1 MNIIAIAGARIP
13 SDTANSI
20 QVMKVCQALAQLG
33 HQVTLIVPALP
44 TVLNPPAP
52 DLQTLYG
59 LHTPFDIEYLPAM
72 GAAGRRLFTL
82 QAVRRALALGGDLI
96 YTWFPQS
103 AVFALLAGKAA
114 IFEIHEPAST
124 PIGRLWYRLFAA
136 LPGKKRLVSITQ
148 ALVQILKR
156 DYHIRLKPEDIVIGP
171 NGVELERFASLPDP
185 QMARRQIGLPASPAI
200 VCAGHLYAGRGAS
213 LFLTLAASTPEAHFV
228 WVGGRP
234 QDVTAWREKAAGLS
248 NVTFTGFV
256 PHEQIPLYQAAG
268 DILLMPYERTIAGSS
283 GGDSSTFCSPM
294 KMFEYMAAGRAILT
308 SDLPVIREV
317 LDESMAVFCPPED
330 APAWQEALYTLLHEP
345 ARRQALGENAR
356 RAAQKYT
363 WLARAKR
370 TLEGFSE

>member
-1 MNIIAIAGARIP
+1 MNIIAVAGARIP

-20 QVMKVCQALAQLG
+20 QVMKVCQGLAQLG
-33 HQVTLIVPALP
+33 HRVTLIVPALP
-44 TVLNPPAP
+44 PNAGPQAS

-59 LHTPFDIEYLPAM
+59 LHTPFEIEYLPAV
-72 GAAGRRLFTL
+72 GALGRRLFTL
-82 QAVRRALALGGDLI
+82 RAVRRALALGGDLI

-103 AVFALLAGKAA
+103 AVFALLAGKPA

-124 PIGRLWYRLFAA
+124 PTGRIWYRLFAA
-136 LPGKKRLVSITQ
+136 LPGRKRLVSITQ
-148 ALVQILKR
+148 ALVQILNR
-156 DYHIRLKPEDIVIGP
+156 NYHIRLRPEEVVIGP
-171 NGVELERFASLPDP
+171 NGVELERFVSLPDP
-185 QMARRQIGLPASPAI
+185 KTARRQIGLPASPT
-200 VCAGHLYAGRGAS
+200 VLCAGHLYAGRGAG

-234 QDVTAWREKAAGLS
+234 QDVSIWREKAAGLD

-268 DILLMPYERTIAGSS
+268 DILLMPYEHSIAGSS

-294 KMFEYMAAGRAILT
+294 KMFEYMAAGRAILS

-330 APAWQEALYTLLHEP
+330 AAAWQTALRALLHDP
-345 ARRQALGENAR
+345 ARRATLAKNAR
-356 RAAQKYT
+356 RAAEKYT
-363 WLARAKR
+363 WLARAKQ
-370 TLEGFSE
+370 TLEGF